1 MSEAAEPVDEAVVST
16 TYDVPEFVCWAK
28 TQEELCKAFVFQ
40 WFASN
45 SELASFDG
53 GPLVRSMD
61 AVYQWMRH
69 GTVPPAATKPRAVK
83 AAE

>member
-1 MSEAAEPVDEAVVST
+1 MSEDGEQAGSANVST
-16 TYDVPEFVCWAK
+16 SYDVPEFVCWAK

-45 SELASFDG
+45 SELANFDG